1 MEAGLKRTPPFII
14 LNGNFLVR
22 FHTGFPAFVS
32 RLAAPLLA
40 AVLLIPPA
48 AALQQAPDPLDQHYS
63 AAQTFQL
70 SGDFDRAET
79 EYHQVLAL
87 ALQRMGNLMAAEK
100 NDSEE
105 AAHLLEDAVVAD
117 PAYPD
122 ARIDLAL
129 LYFRAGR
136 LDKASTQ

>member
-14 LNGNFLVR
+14 SNGNFLVR

-40 AVLLIPPA
+40 TVFLIPCA
-48 AALQQAPDPLDQHYS
+48 AAPQEAPDPLNQHYS

-70 SGDFDRAET
+70 GGDFERAET

-87 ALQRMGNLMAAEK
+87 ALRRMGNLWAAEK
-100 NDSEE
+100 TDSEE
-105 AAHLLEDAVVAD
+105 AVRLLKDAVAAE
-117 PAYPD
+117 PTYAD

-129 LYFRAGR
+129 AYFRAGH
-136 LDKASTQ
+136 LD